1 MDTDKQIKEGKIKK
15 LKEEFEKLF
24 IKPFQKNKMSF
35 NKMQLGGIEV
45 RDYLILNWFKQKLK
59 EKEKEII
66 EDLKIKVAEAIMW
79 NDKHPTLK
87 DLEALYNYLDSLNS
101 DT

>member
-1 MDTDKQIKEGKIKK
+1 MTKPKEGKI
-15 LKEEFEKLF
+15 LKEKIIKIFEGHKVE
-24 IKPFQKNKMSF
+24 
-35 NKMQLGGIEV
+35 GIADYH
-45 RDYLILNWFKQKLK
+45 DYLADLIVKLFKQKLK

-79 NDKHPTLK
+79 NDKHPTVK
-87 DLEALYNYLDSLNS
+87 ELEALYNYLDSLNS